1 MRRSHAPIFWLLFGA
16 GGMLAALLGIG
27 LVFITGIAAPMG
39 WLLPAD
45 ALAYP
50 RMVAFAQNGLGKLL
64 LFAVISLFAWHAAHR
79 LLCTL
84 HDFGI
89 HKGLA
94 AKSLFYGAAL
104 LLTLVVG
111 WNLLALGF

>member
-1 MRRSHAPIFWLLFGA
+1 
-16 GGMLAALLGIG
+16 
-27 LVFITGIAAPMG
+27 
-39 WLLPAD
+39 
-45 ALAYP
+45 
-50 RMVAFAQNGLGKLL
+50 
-64 LFAVISLFAWHAAHR
+64 VISLFAWHAAHR